1 MYMNKRKTFFVFVLV
16 MVFILGTAINVSAT
30 SAGKNITV
38 FFNNIKL
45 MVDGEVVTPK
55 DANGNV
61 VEPFIYNGTTYLP
74 VRALA
79 EALGQDVNWDAET
92 STVVVGE
99 YDAGES
105 LYPDVKLEEMEDLYT
120 SGGVHRKTEG
130 IKDNFGN
137 EYNGYTSIFKASELG
152 KVGYALNGQYSKLTG
167 TIILKHKERSRD
179 DINGEIVFTVDDKV
193 VKTIS
198 LLSVGDSPVDF
209 QIDLKNANLLEIGC
223 ASNGGFA
230 NAIVNAGFYK

>member
-152 KVGYALNGQYSKLTG
+152 KVGYALNGQ
-167 TIILKHKERSRD
+167 
-179 DINGEIVFTVDDKV
+179 
-193 VKTIS
+193 
-198 LLSVGDSPVDF
+198 
-209 QIDLKNANLLEIGC
+209 
-223 ASNGGFA
+223 
-230 NAIVNAGFYK
+230 